1 MNLIRLTLIL
11 LTISKPLINYCDK
24 CCQCCCCK
32 KQNNVNKEY
41 KKDTKSNTTPPNE
54 NNDEDYSKI
63 NLDYIENPT
72 LPPNYFTNQET
83 IDTFIESIS
92 DKNSQEYIKSRTK
105 EDQIVLYKLLL
116 EYAKNNKLD
125 PKNFQIFKTNGQHA
139 VQITNGDKT
148 IYVKQDNW
156 YHNFYIDLLK
166 HLNLTDLKYKYTL
179 NYLLTEEIKN
189 MTPISPKTYDD
200 WKTFKN
206 NIGEITNLV
215 PFFIVICFL
224 EITDVNLFN
233 HNNLYLTKENG
244 KTLMKT
250 LDVDINEKL
259 SQNFTKVIYENTRKY
274 FDSEDQLDILK
285 SDKFDDDTK
294 KFLIK
299 LSSFGISKEDNTIY
313 DKFPFDDDTE
323 EIKLDKNYI
332 QKIKKALG
340 KSQKIIQDYV
350 DTYSKELNINIPNY
364 IYKLEK
370 IYHEKE
376 YNYNTFF
383 DDFIKRTWDKIKDKK
398 DDNNNKLFNDVN
410 EYKKWLK
417 DFITKAEPIYN
428 SVKKTI
434 EIYVFRNEEIPGNR
448 IKNITEAEKNDTIII
463 FKKML
468 DWLIA
473 NKNNPKYSKMCYNK
487 VVAKIK
493 YVQKNGLYKSEGN
506 LNFLFENNEIR
517 SKINKL

>member
-1 MNLIRLTLIL
+1 ML
-11 LTISKPLINYCDK
+11 S
-24 CCQCCCCK
+24 
-32 KQNNVNKEY
+32 
-41 KKDTKSNTTPPNE
+41 
-54 NNDEDYSKI
+54 
-63 NLDYIENPT
+63 
-72 LPPNYFTNQET
+72 
-83 IDTFIESIS
+83 
-92 DKNSQEYIKSRTK
+92 
-105 EDQIVLYKLLL
+105 

-125 PKNFQIFKTNGQHA
+125 PKNFQIFKTDGKYA
-139 VQITNGDKT
+139 VKITNSDKT
-148 IYVKQDNW
+148 IYVKQDEW
-156 YHNFYIDLLK
+156 YNNFYIDLLK
-166 HLNLTDLKYKYTL
+166 HLDLTDLKYTYTV

-189 MTPISPKTYDD
+189 MIPIKPKTSDE
-200 WKTFKN
+200 WITFKH
-206 NIGEITNLV
+206 NIGEITNIV
-215 PFFIVICFL
+215 PFFIILCFL
-224 EITDVNLFN
+224 EVTDVNLFN

-250 LDVDINEKL
+250 LDIDVNEEL
-259 SQNFTKVIYENTRKY
+259 SQSFTKIVYGNTKIH

-285 SDKFDDDTK
+285 SDKFDNETK

-299 LSSFGISKEDNTIY
+299 LSSFGIGEKDNTIY
-313 DKFPFDDDTE
+313 DECTFGDDDTE

-332 QKIKKALG
+332 QKIKKTLG
-340 KSQKIIQDYV
+340 KTHKIIRNYV
-350 DTYSKELNINIPNY
+350 DTYSEELNINNSNY

-370 IYHEKE
+370 IYHEKK

-383 DDFIKRTWDKIKDKK
+383 NDFINRTWDKIKDKK
-398 DDNNNKLFNDVN
+398 DDNNNELFNNEN
-410 EYKKWLK
+410 EYKIWLK

-493 YVQKNGLYKSEGN
+493 YVQKNGLYESEGN
-506 LNFLFENNEIR
+506 LNFLFENSEIR
-517 SKINKL
+517 NKINKL